1 MTTSK
6 NPVVGLVGVCTSGK
20 TTLGARLKAHG
31 YHVRHIAQEHSFVK
45 DMWQR
50 IAKPDL
56 LIFLDVSYEVS
67 KQRRSMDWT
76 LSDYKEQQRRLVHAR
91 EHADLH
97 IQTDLL
103 NAEEVEAQAL
113 AFLKEAGSESG

>member
-6 NPVVGLVGVCTSGK
+6 NLVVGLVGVCTSGK
-20 TTLGARLKAHG
+20 TTLGTRLKAQG

-50 IAKPDL
+50 IAKPDM

-76 LSDYKEQQRRLVHAR
+76 QADYNEQQRRLMHAR

-113 AFLKEAGSESG
+113 AFLKEAGSETG